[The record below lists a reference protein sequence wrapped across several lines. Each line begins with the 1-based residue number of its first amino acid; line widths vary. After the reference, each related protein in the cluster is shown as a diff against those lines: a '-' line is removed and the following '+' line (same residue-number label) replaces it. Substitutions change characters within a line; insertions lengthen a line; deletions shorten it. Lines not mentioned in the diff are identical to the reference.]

1 MNERLQVV
9 VVTGA
14 SAGVGRATAVEFA
27 RDGAAVALIA
37 RSEERLRAAAR
48 EVERAGGRALAL
60 PADVGDSHALHAAA
74 EEVVRNFGGIDIW
87 VNSAMAT
94 VFAPV
99 SEITPE
105 EFDRVTRT
113 TYLGTVY
120 GTMAA
125 LRQMEIQGRG
135 TIVQVGSSLAYRSI
149 PLQAAYCGAKAAIR
163 GFTDA
168 LRTELIHDRSP
179 IRLSM
184 VQLGAVNTPQF
195 DWARNRMGRRPQ
207 PVPPIYQPEVAARA
221 IVWAAAHPHRE
232 LSVGSA
238 SVMAKLGQRLLPGW
252 MDRYM
257 ARNAWEGQMTPARNV
272 RSEDNLFRTVSDE
285 AGSHGRFDDQARKRS
300 LQFELNRRRGAVAA
314 TAVAAAAAVAGW
326 WQYRSEN
333 GETSRAA
340 ASLSER
346 VPGAL
351 LSRSRARRLP
361 SVGWRN
367 T

>member
-1 MNERLQVV
+1 MNRRLQVV

-14 SAGVGRATAVEFA
+14 SAGIGRATAVEFA
-27 RDGAAVALIA
+27 RNGAAVALIA
-37 RSEERLRAAAR
+37 RNEDRLREASR

-60 PADVGDSHALHAAA
+60 PVDVGDARALDDAA
-74 EEVVRNFGGIDIW
+74 EEAVRNFGGIDVW

-99 SEITPE
+99 SEITAE
-105 EFDRVTRT
+105 EFERVTRT

-125 LRQMEIQGRG
+125 LRQMEMQGRG
-135 TIVQVGSSLAYRSI
+135 TIVQVGSALAYRSI

-179 IRLSM
+179 IRLTM

-195 DWARNRMGRRPQ
+195 DWARNRMQRRAQ

-221 IVWAAAHPHRE
+221 IVWAATHPRRE
-232 LSVGSA
+232 VSVGTA
-238 SVMAKLGQRLLPGW
+238 SILSKLGQRLLPGW

-257 ARNAWEGQMTPARNV
+257 ARNAWDAQLTPERQT
-272 RSEDNLFRTVSDE
+272 RTEDNLFRPVPGE
-285 AGSHGRFDDQARKRS
+285 AGAHGRFDAQARDSS
-300 LQFELNRRRGAVAA
+300 LQFELNRRRAAVAA
-314 TAVAAAAAVAGW
+314 TAVAATAAAVAGW
-326 WQYRSEN
+326 WQYRQPAAPW
-333 GETSRAA
+333 RA
-340 ASLSER
+340 LR
-346 VPGAL
+346 
-351 LSRSRARRLP
+351 
-361 SVGWRN
+361 
-367 T
+367 